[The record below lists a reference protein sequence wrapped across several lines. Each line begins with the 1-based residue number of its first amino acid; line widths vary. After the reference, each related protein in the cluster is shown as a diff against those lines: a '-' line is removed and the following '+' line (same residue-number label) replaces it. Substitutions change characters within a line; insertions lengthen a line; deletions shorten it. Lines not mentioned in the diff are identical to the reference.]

1 MSIKSFTPA
10 FWSAVVMR
18 TLEDNLVA
26 KKICNMEFTGEI
38 KKAGD
43 RVYFSGL
50 EDPTI
55 SDYTGSALTYEEL
68 NDSQLALIV
77 DQQKSYSFL
86 VDDIDAAQANVDLKN
101 SQIKRAAYMLKRAVD
116 TYLIGGTTFSAQA
129 QAGTVTDATCDTSTI
144 FSDFGLLWQ
153 YLAENNVDEG
163 QMWAIIPPWVKLK
176 LELAGIKFSVNE
188 GINGTGG
195 MAFTKELGFDIYVS
209 NNVYNSNT
217 IAAPVSTIMAGS
229 YNAIGFA
236 DQISKTE
243 AFRHQ
248 SYFKDACRGLY
259 TYGAKVLKPKE
270 LATAVLTYTAE
281 TAI

>member
-1 MSIKSFTPA
+1 MSTKSFTPA

-18 TLEDNLVA
+18 TLDDNLVA
-26 KKICNMEFTGEI
+26 KKICTTEYTGEL
-38 KKAGD
+38 KQAGD

-86 VDDIDAAQANVDLKN
+86 VDDIDAAQAKVDLKN
-101 SQIKRAAYMLKRAVD
+101 SQIKRAAYMLKKAVD
-116 TYLIGGTTFSAQA
+116 TYLIGSTTFSSQA
-129 QAGTVTDATCDTSTI
+129 QAGTVTDTTCDTATI
-144 FSDFGLLWQ
+144 LSDFGLLWQ

-163 QMWAIIPPWVKLK
+163 QMWAVIPPWVKLK
-176 LELAGIKFSVNE
+176 LELAGIKFSINE
-188 GINGTGG
+188 GINGSGG
-195 MAFTKELGFDIYVS
+195 MSWTKELGFDIFVS
-209 NNVYNSNT
+209 NNVYKSGD
-217 IAAPVSTIMAGS
+217 VSTIMAGS

-281 TAI
+281 TTI

>member
-1 MSIKSFTPA
+1 MAIQSFKPA

-26 KKICNMEFTGEI
+26 KKICTMEYTGEI

-55 SDYTGSALTYEEL
+55 SDYTGAALTYEEL

-86 VDDIDAAQANVDLKN
+86 IDDIDAAQANVDLKN
-101 SQIKRAAYMLKRAVD
+101 SQIKRAAYMLQKAVD
-116 TYLIGGTTFSAQA
+116 TYILGGTTFSGQA
-129 QAGTVTDATCDTSTI
+129 QAGTVTDTTCDTATI
-144 FSDFGLLWQ
+144 LGDFGMLWQ
-153 YLAENNVDEG
+153 YLAEQNVSDG
-163 QMWAIIPPWVKLK
+163 QMWAVIPPWVKLK
-176 LELAGIKFSVNE
+176 LELAGIKFSINE
-188 GINGTGG
+188 GINGSGG
-195 MAFTKELGFDIYVS
+195 MAWTKELGFDIFVS

-217 IAAPVSTIMAGS
+217 AAAPVSTIMAGS

-236 DQISKTE
+236 DQVNKTE

>member
-1 MSIKSFTPA
+1 MSIQSFKPA
-10 FWSAVVMR
+10 FWAATVMR
-18 TLEDNLVA
+18 TLEDALVA
-26 KKICNMEFTGEI
+26 KKICNMEYMGKI

-101 SQIKRAAYMLKRAVD
+101 SQIKRAAYQLQRAVD
-116 TYLIGGTTFSAQA
+116 SYILGSTTFSGQA
-129 QAGTVTDATCDTSTI
+129 QAGTVTDATCDTATI
-144 FSDFGLLWQ
+144 LGDFGMLWQ
-153 YLAENNVDEG
+153 YLAEQNVSDG
-163 QMWAIIPPWVKLK
+163 QMWAVIPPWVKMK
-176 LELAGIKFSVNE
+176 LELAGIKFSINE

-195 MAFTKELGFDIYVS
+195 MAWTKELGFDIYVS
-209 NNVYNSNT
+209 NLVYNSNT
-217 IAAPVSTIMAGS
+217 SAAPVSTIMAGS

-236 DQISKTE
+236 DQVNKTE